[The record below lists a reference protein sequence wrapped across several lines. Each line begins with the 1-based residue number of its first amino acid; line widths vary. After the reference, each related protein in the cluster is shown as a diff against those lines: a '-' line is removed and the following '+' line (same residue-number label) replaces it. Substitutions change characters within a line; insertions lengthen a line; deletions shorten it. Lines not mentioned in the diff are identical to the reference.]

1 MRTFSVGS
9 EKNAGAWAGV
19 TPVLRAKRGSQGEA
33 GMTLLELVIVIALL
47 ALMAGIVAPRTA
59 RWIDNWRLRSAAEHI
74 AQTIRYARV
83 RALYERRYYL
93 VEIRPV
99 QHQVRVGEPVSGFV
113 RQWALPSDVQVAEE
127 DNPVP
132 SPVLRLIL
140 PPSGAV
146 EEKTLWLL
154 NHQGRKV
161 KLHVDFLLGT
171 SGVDVQ
177 QGSGSV
183 AHE

>member
-1 MRTFSVGS
+1 MRTFSVGN
-9 EKNAGAWAGV
+9 KV
-19 TPVLRAKRGSQGEA
+19 DRGSQPQA

-47 ALMAGIVAPRTA
+47 SLMAGIVAPRTA
-59 RWIDNWRLRSAAEHI
+59 RWIDDWRLRSAAEHI
-74 AQTIRYARV
+74 AQTVRYAHV

-93 VEIRPV
+93 VEVRPG
-99 QHQVRVGEPVSGFV
+99 QHQVLVGEPVSGFV

-146 EEKTLWLL
+146 EERTLWLR
-154 NHQGRKV
+154 NRQGKKV
-161 KLHVDFLLGT
+161 KLHLDFLVGT
-171 SGVDVQ
+171 AGVEVKP
-177 QGSGSV
+177 GL
-183 AHE
+183 